1 MEEHPLQSSEA
12 LFMGLI
18 SMLSQGVMQHL
29 GKIADPMTNK
39 VEKNMEAAKATID
52 LILALK
58 EKTKGNL
65 SSQEERFLNTMI
77 TNLQLNYVEE
87 SDAEKKGAAS

>member
-1 MEEHPLQSSEA
+1 MDEHISQNSEA

-29 GKIADPMTNK
+29 GKIADPITQK

-58 EKTKGNL
+58 DKTKGNL

-87 SDAEKKGAAS
+87 AEAARKGAES

>member
-1 MEEHPLQSSEA
+1 MDEHSMQNSEA

-18 SMLSQGVMQHL
+18 SMLSQGVMLHL
-29 GKIADPMTNK
+29 GKIADPITQK
-39 VEKNMEAAKATID
+39 VEKNMEAAKGTID

-65 SSQEERFLNTMI
+65 NAQEERFLNNMI

-87 SDAEKKGAAS
+87 SEASQKGAAS